1 MAARMYRGLLRIHLP
16 FFAERPHLLSRSIAC
31 ALALFWA
38 FSVSLFPSLTV
49 ASDAPS
55 GSADDEPVV
64 LRVAAAAD
72 LEFALD
78 ELLEAFASFDAETRV
93 EVTYGSSGNFFAQ
106 ISNGAPF
113 DLYLSADVRYPRRL
127 AEAGL
132 ALDDDVF
139 LYAVGRIVVW
149 VPVSSPIDLE
159 GRGIEALRDPSLRRI
174 AIANPRHAPYGLAA
188 MEAIRTHGLAEAV
201 ESRLVLGEN
210 AAQTAQFVQSGA
222 ASIGIIARSLASAPK
237 MREAGRAWLIPRS
250 AHARMEQG
258 GLIVKSTRSPQRARR
273 LRAFLLGDVA
283 RQVLERYG
291 FERPDVGGS

>member
-1 MAARMYRGLLRIHLP
+1 MYVALLRIHVPLI
-16 FFAERPHLLSRSIAC
+16 AERSRLVPRSIAY
-31 ALALFWA
+31 ALALAWA
-38 FSVSLFPSLTV
+38 FCIPLFPAFAV
-49 ASDAPS
+49 ASDARS

-72 LEFALD
+72 LKFALD
-78 ELLEAFASFDAETRV
+78 ELLEAFGSFDAETRV

-113 DLYLSADVRYPRRL
+113 DLYLSADVRYPRRI

-149 VPVSSPIDLE
+149 VPAASPIDLE
-159 GRGIEALRDPSLRRI
+159 GRGIEALRDSSLRKI
-174 AIANPRHAPYGLAA
+174 AIANPRHAPYGVAA
-188 MEAIRTHGLAEAV
+188 MEALSSHGLIEAV

-210 AAQTAQFVQSGA
+210 AAQAAQFVQSGA
-222 ASIGIIARSLASAPK
+222 ASIGIIARSLASAPT

-250 AHARMEQG
+250 AHARMDQG

-273 LRAFLLGDVA
+273 LRAFLVGDVA